1 VCCAHRGVVCH
12 FERREDSKL
21 CSRVLSVECVCRY
34 IVEMQIKISSYA
46 RFFFGDCGH
55 MVRTMV
61 EMRLAVCWDNR
72 LILVFAI
79 HSTVFL
85 ISKFFG

>member
-1 VCCAHRGVVCH
+1 MCVQVYCRNANKD
-12 FERREDSKL
+12 FFL
-21 CSRVLSVECVCRY
+21 CS
-34 IVEMQIKISSYA
+34 
-46 RFFFGDCGH
+46 FFFGDCGH

-61 EMRLAVCWDNR
+61 ETRPAVCWDNR

-85 ISKFFG
+85 ISMFFG